1 MRNPAR
7 NTWTRRAAFTVFLVF
22 SPFGYPFSASFSA
35 PHSALAA
42 EDPESWLEPGI
53 AAYTLGMASNER
65 DERLRH
71 FSEAERFFSAA
82 IQAGAD
88 SGDGWVNLGNA
99 ALQAERLG
107 PAVLAYRRALILE
120 PGNERATQ
128 NLAHARTLLPEWV
141 PVPSPDG
148 VFDTFFFWQRTVSR
162 SARADWAA
170 GAFAVS
176 AALVSI
182 GYAMRLAFPRYLG
195 ILFGLIWMS
204 LMSSIYLRP
213 DSTANGEGV
222 VVLPEAVGRA
232 ADSINAPLRFGESL
246 PSGSEVR
253 ILEDRGGWLHVELYN
268 GRDAWVAASAIE
280 RVGESV
286 Q

>member
-1 MRNPAR
+1 MRNTFR
-7 NTWTRRAAFTVFLVF
+7 NTWARRAAFTVFLVF
-22 SPFGYPFSASFSA
+22 SLFSASLSA
-35 PHSALAA
+35 PLSAFAA
-42 EDPESWLEPGI
+42 ENPESWLEPGI
-53 AAYTLGMASNER
+53 AAYTLGMASSQR

-82 IQAGAD
+82 IQVGAD
-88 SGDGWVNLGNA
+88 SADGWVNLGNA

-107 PAVLAYRRALILE
+107 PAILAYRRALILA

-141 PVPSPDG
+141 PVPAPDG
-148 VFDTFFFWQRTVSR
+148 VFDTFFFWQRTVPR

-182 GYAMRLAFPRYLG
+182 GYAMRLALPRYLG
-195 ILFGLIWMS
+195 ILFALIWMA

-222 VVLPEAVGRA
+222 VVIPETVGRA

-253 ILEDRGGWLHVELYN
+253 ILEDRGGWLHIELYN
-268 GRDAWVAASAIE
+268 GRDAWVAASGIE